1 MLLLLFGVEVYSQ
14 TPSVVYLGN
23 RNIKVGIR
31 PGIGGRIVFFG
42 LTDRGNILKQDTV
55 LWNEPEAAKPGPETV
70 NSYKPYHGNQ
80 VWLSPMGQWWQNQN
94 IYPSKKGDRWP
105 PDPYL
110 IYSSNKIIS
119 RSNSAMVWQSPESP
133 LSGIQ
138 LTQQIEIIGT
148 ASLSYRVKATNVR
161 DTALSWGLWINTP
174 VEGKARCFVKV
185 SSVNSVKI
193 KDKEKLLHMM
203 PYSVVDSF
211 FSFDPYQIEVKE
223 AKIYSKACI
232 TPLMHLIA
240 VFHKNQLMI
249 IETIGVESE
258 KIHPDQ
264 NEIEIFNQIAPDPV
278 EDLLELE
285 FHSAYKTIAPGESI
299 AMEQVW
305 TLFPYDGSEKRDD
318 QLKFLLSKLSC
329 L

>member
-1 MLLLLFGVEVYSQ
+1 MLLLFGAEVYSQ
-14 TPSVVYLGN
+14 VPSVVYLEN
-23 RNIKVGIR
+23 RNIKVGIH

-55 LWNEPEAAKPGPETV
+55 LWNEPEAAKPGAGTV

-80 VWLSPMGQWWQNQN
+80 VWPSPMSQWWQNQN

-110 IYSSNKIIS
+110 IYSTNKIIS
-119 RSNSAMVWQSPESP
+119 RSNRAMMWQSPESP

-138 LTQQIEIIGT
+138 LTQQIEIT
-148 ASLSYRVKATNVR
+148 APATLSYRVKATNVR
-161 DTALSWGLWINTP
+161 DTALGWGLWINTP

-185 SSVNSVKI
+185 SSLNSVRI
-193 KDKEKLLHMM
+193 KDKEKLLRVM
-203 PYSVVDSF
+203 PFSVIDSF
-211 FSFDPYQIEVKE
+211 FSFETSGIEAGETKV
-223 AKIYSKACI
+223 YSKACI
-232 TPLMHLIA
+232 TPAKPLIA
-240 VFHKNQLMI
+240 VFYKKQLMI

-264 NEIEIFNQIAPDPV
+264 NEVEIFNQIAPNPV

-305 TLFPYDGSEKRDD
+305 TLFPYEGSEKREE
-318 QLKFLLSKLSC
+318 QLKFLLTKLSC